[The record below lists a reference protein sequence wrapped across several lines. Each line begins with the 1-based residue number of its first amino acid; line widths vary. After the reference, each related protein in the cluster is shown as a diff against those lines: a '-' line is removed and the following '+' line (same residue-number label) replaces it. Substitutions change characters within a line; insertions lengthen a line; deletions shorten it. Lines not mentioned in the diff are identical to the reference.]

1 MLCCVLASYVL
12 SVTLRY
18 ILFATNMYAK
28 FGLCSSLVKNE
39 VCMRDVAHFCKKW
52 IIEKRSTSFSM
63 LYFFHRSSRS
73 YFMRAGA
80 LTAFQCHYRSEN
92 GIIARRNLPQ
102 KLGALQLDAPKLL
115 CTTRYC
121 LAASKDERL
130 TIESELIQKYLHSLL
145 AEYTDRRSPAGRNMA
160 ELEAVV
166 SRFILY
172 QQKKE
177 EISELIR
184 MITGF
189 SNSKNSHEK

>member
-1 MLCCVLASYVL
+1 ML
-12 SVTLRY
+12 
-18 ILFATNMYAK
+18 AK
-28 FGLCSSLVKNE
+28 FGLCCSSLVKNE
-39 VCMRDVAHFCKKW
+39 VCMRDAANFCRKW
-52 IIEKRSTSFSM
+52 IIEKRRTSFSI

-92 GIIARRNLPQ
+92 GIIARRNLP
-102 KLGALQLDAPKLL
+102 LTLALQLDAPKLL

-121 LAASKDERL
+121 LAASKEERL
-130 TIESELIQKYLHSLL
+130 TIESDLIQKYLHNLL
-145 AEYTDRRSPAGRNMA
+145 AEYTERRSPAGRNMA

-189 SNSKNSHEK
+189 LTLKIPMKMEACA